1 MRGLEILL
9 SQIAKNSRVP
19 AKEHR
24 VGSSP
29 GRSLTMRGMVN
40 PILTHL
46 RPVQNSA
53 AGRWAPAF
61 AGAHSFFSFS
71 KAGHLASLTALSAYG
86 TGLIAATL
94 AFTLAAPAHADTLV
108 DNVNGITLDKDGKLV
123 RFTGLV
129 IDTQGKVKQLL
140 DRKDKRPE
148 RPDFKED
155 GKGRTLIP
163 GLIDAHGHVMGLGF
177 QLMLLDLSETNSLAE
192 AQAAIRKY
200 AAENPEMP
208 WIIGSGWNQ
217 EKWGLGRFPTAAD
230 LDAAVPDRP
239 VWLERVDGHAGW
251 ANTAAMAA
259 AKITAASK
267 APEGGRIEMAGGK
280 PSGVFVDAAMSLVE
294 GAKPRPL
301 ARDLDRALYL
311 AQQKLLEQGITAIAD
326 MGTSIADWQA
336 YRRAGDKKQ
345 LAVRILSYS
354 GDIDNMALIAGPEPT
369 PWLYDDRLRMV
380 GVKLYLDGALGSR
393 GAWLK
398 APYADAPGQ
407 KGLPLLTPAQLR
419 NKMVR
424 ASMDKFQV
432 AIHAIGDAANAE
444 ALGAIADLTADL
456 PGERRWR
463 IEHAQIIDPLDIPKF
478 AELKVIASMQPI
490 HQPSDRVM
498 AEARLG
504 PERLKGAYAWRSL
517 ENAGVRLAFGSDVP
531 VESAN
536 PFPGIAAAISR
547 TDAKGEPFGGW
558 HPEEIVTRETA
569 LDGFT
574 RTAAFAGF
582 AEDRIGTLMPGMR
595 ADFLIVDA
603 DPMLASPD
611 EIRRMTPL
619 ETWIGGYRYYKK
631 KEGATVGR

>member
-1 MRGLEILL
+1 MKRLALAALL
-9 SQIAKNSRVP
+9 PLVAVP
-19 AKEHR
+19 A
-24 VGSSP
+24 
-29 GRSLTMRGMVN
+29 
-40 PILTHL
+40 
-46 RPVQNSA
+46 Q
-53 AGRWAPAF
+53 
-61 AGAHSFFSFS
+61 
-71 KAGHLASLTALSAYG
+71 
-86 TGLIAATL
+86 
-94 AFTLAAPAHADTLV
+94 ADTLV

-129 IDTQGKVKQLL
+129 IASDGKVKQLL

-163 GLIDAHGHVMGLGF
+163 GMIDAHGHVMGFGF
-177 QLMLLDLSETNSLAE
+177 SLMLLDLSETKSLAE

-200 AAENPEMP
+200 AAANPEMP

-239 VWLERVDGHAGW
+239 VWLERIDGHAGW
-251 ANTAAMAA
+251 ANSAAMAA
-259 AKITAASK
+259 AKVSATSK
-267 APEGGRIEMAGGK
+267 SPDGGRIEMADGK
-280 PSGVFVDAAMSLVE
+280 PSGVFVDAAMALVNN
-294 GAKPRPL
+294 AKPKPL

-311 AQQKLLEQGITAIAD
+311 AQQKLLEQGITSIAD
-326 MGTSIADWQA
+326 MGTTIADWQA
-336 YRRAGDKKQ
+336 FRRAGDKKQ
-345 LAVRILSYS
+345 LAIRILSY
-354 GDIDNMALIAGPEPT
+354 GADIDNMAIIAGQEPT

-398 APYADAPGQ
+398 QPYSDAPGQ

-424 ASMDKFQV
+424 ASMDNFQV

-444 ALGAIADLTADL
+444 ALAAIGDLTADL

-463 IEHAQIIDPLDIPKF
+463 IEHAQVIDLADIARF
-478 AELKVIASMQPI
+478 AQLKVIASMQPI
-490 HQPSDRVM
+490 HQPSDRLM

-504 PERLKGAYAWRSL
+504 PDRLKGAYAWRSL

-531 VESAN
+531 VESSN

-547 TDAKGEPFGGW
+547 TDAAGQPFGGW
-558 HPEEIVTRETA
+558 HPEEAVTRETA

-574 RTAAFAGF
+574 RTAAFAAF
-582 AEDRIGTLMPGMR
+582 AEDRLGTLMPGMR
-595 ADFLIVDA
+595 ADFLIVDG
-603 DPMLASPD
+603 DPLMASPD
-611 EIRRMTPL
+611 EIRRMAPL
-619 ETWIGGYRYYKK
+619 ETWIGGYRYYKR
-631 KEGATVGR
+631 KE

>member
-1 MRGLEILL
+1 MKRL
-9 SQIAKNSRVP
+9 A
-19 AKEHR
+19 
-24 VGSSP
+24 
-29 GRSLTMRGMVN
+29 
-40 PILTHL
+40 
-46 RPVQNSA
+46 
-53 AGRWAPAF
+53 
-61 AGAHSFFSFS
+61 
-71 KAGHLASLTALSAYG
+71 LASLAL
-86 TGLIAATL
+86 L
-94 AFTLAAPAHADTLV
+94 LAAPAHADTLV
-108 DNVNGITLDKDGKLV
+108 DNVNGITLDKDGKVV
-123 RFTGLV
+123 RFTGLL
-129 IDTQGKVKQLL
+129 IGSDGKVKQVL

-155 GKGRTLIP
+155 GRGRTMIP
-163 GLIDAHGHVMGLGF
+163 GLIDAHGHIMGLGF
-177 QLMLLDLSETNSLAE
+177 QLMLLDLSGTKSLAE
-192 AQAAIRKY
+192 AQAAIAKY

-208 WIIGSGWNQ
+208 WIIGFGWNQ

-230 LDAAVPDRP
+230 LDAAVPNRP

-251 ANTAAMAA
+251 ANSAAMTAA
-259 AKITAASK
+259 KVTAASK
-267 APEGGRIEMAGGK
+267 APEGGRIEIEDGK
-280 PSGVFVDAAMSLVE
+280 PSGVFIDAAMSLVD
-294 GAKPRPL
+294 GAKPKPL
-301 ARDLDRALYL
+301 ARDLDRAFLL
-311 AQQKLLEQGITAIAD
+311 AQAKLLEQGITAIAD
-326 MGTSIADWQA
+326 MGTTINDWQA

-345 LAVRILSYS
+345 LAIRILSYG

-369 PWLYDDRLRMV
+369 PWLYDDKLRLV

-444 ALGAIADLTADL
+444 ALAAIDDLSRDL

-463 IEHAQIIDPLDIPKF
+463 IEHAQVIDPADIAKF
-478 AELKVIASMQPI
+478 ASLKVIASMQPV
-490 HQPSDRVM
+490 HQASDRVM

-504 PERLKGAYAWRSL
+504 PDRLAGAYAWRSL
-517 ENAGVRLAFGSDVP
+517 EKAGVRLAFGSDVP

-536 PFPGIAAAISR
+536 PFPGLAVAISR
-547 TDAKGEPFGGW
+547 TDAAGQPFGGW
-558 HPEEIVTRETA
+558 RPEEVVSRETA

-574 RTAAFAGF
+574 RTAAFAAF
-582 AEDRIGTLMPGMR
+582 AEDRLGTLMPGMR

-603 DPMLASPD
+603 DPLLASPD

-631 KEGATVGR
+631 NEGASLGR

>member
-1 MRGLEILL
+1 MKRLL
-9 SQIAKNSRVP
+9 P
-19 AKEHR
+19 
-24 VGSSP
+24 
-29 GRSLTMRGMVN
+29 
-40 PILTHL
+40 
-46 RPVQNSA
+46 
-53 AGRWAPAF
+53 
-61 AGAHSFFSFS
+61 
-71 KAGHLASLTALSAYG
+71 ASLAALA
-86 TGLIAATL
+86 
-94 AFTLAAPAHADTLV
+94 LAAPARADTLV

-123 RFTGLV
+123 RFTGMV
-129 IDTQGKVKQLL
+129 IGTDGKVKQLL

-177 QLMLLDLSETNSLAE
+177 QLMLLDLSETRSLEE

-200 AAENPEMP
+200 AAENPQMP

-217 EKWGLGRFPTAAD
+217 EKWSLGRFPTAGD
-230 LDAAVPDRP
+230 LDAAVADRP
-239 VWLERVDGHAGW
+239 VWLARIDGHAGW
-251 ANTAAMAA
+251 ANSAAITA

-280 PSGVFVDAAMSLVE
+280 PSGVFVDAAMDLIDD
-294 GAKPRPL
+294 AKPKPL
-301 ARDLDRALYL
+301 ARDLDRALLL
-311 AQQKLLEQGITAIAD
+311 AQQKLIEQGITAITD
-326 MGTSIADWQA
+326 MGTTIQDWQSF
-336 YRRAGDKKQ
+336 RRAGDRKQ
-345 LAVRILSYS
+345 LAVRILSYG
-354 GDIDNMALIAGPEPT
+354 GDIDNMALIAGGEPT
-369 PWLYDDRLRMV
+369 PWLYDDKLRMV
-380 GVKLYLDGALGSR
+380 GVKLYLD
-393 GAWLK
+393 
-398 APYADAPGQ
+398 DAPGQ
-407 KGLPLLTPAQLR
+407 RGLPLLTPAQLR

-444 ALGAIADLTADL
+444 ALDAIADLDADL

-463 IEHAQIIDPLDIPKF
+463 IEHAQIIDPVDIPRF
-478 AELKVIASMQPI
+478 AQLKVIASMQPV
-490 HQPSDRVM
+490 HQTSDRSM

-504 PERLKGAYAWRSL
+504 PDRLKGAYAWRSL
-517 ENAGVRLAFGSDVP
+517 SASGARLAFGSDVP

-536 PFPGIAAAISR
+536 PFAGLAAAISR
-547 TDAKGEPFGGW
+547 TDADGQPFGGW
-558 HPEEIVTRETA
+558 RPEETVSREVA

-595 ADFLIVDA
+595 ADFLIVGT

-611 EIRRMTPL
+611 EIRRMVPL

-631 KEGATVGR
+631 GD

>member
-1 MRGLEILL
+1 MKKQSHTLPFRGGQRDLAACCLVAAGGGQRPCATLQAPTPTQCQVNRPPDGLGHAGGMTDLTLLKGRGL
-9 SQIAKNSRVP
+9 
-19 AKEHR
+19 
-24 VGSSP
+24 
-29 GRSLTMRGMVN
+29 TMF
-40 PILTHL
+40 
-46 RPVQNSA
+46 A
-53 AGRWAPAF
+53 AI
-61 AGAHSFFSFS
+61 
-71 KAGHLASLTALSAYG
+71 TALA
-86 TGLIAATL
+86 
-94 AFTLAAPAHADTLV
+94 LAAPAHADTLV
-108 DNVNGITLDKDGKLV
+108 DNVNGITLDEGGKLV

-129 IDTQGKVKQLL
+129 IGSDGKVKQLL

-163 GLIDAHGHVMGLGF
+163 GMIDAHGHVIGMGF
-177 QLMLLDLSETNSLAE
+177 QLILLDLSETKSLAE

-200 AAENPEMP
+200 AADNPEMP

-230 LDAAVPDRP
+230 LDAAVPDRA
-239 VWLERVDGHAGW
+239 VWLSRVDGHAGW
-251 ANTAAMAA
+251 ANTAAMNA
-259 AKITAASK
+259 AKITATSK
-267 APEGGRIEMAGGK
+267 SPAGGRIEMEGGK
-280 PSGVFVDAAMSLVE
+280 PSGVFVDAAMALVDN
-294 GAKPRPL
+294 AKPKPL
-301 ARDLDRALYL
+301 ARDVDRALYL

-326 MGTSIADWQA
+326 MGTTIEEWQA

-345 LAVRILSYS
+345 LAVRIMSYG
-354 GDIDNMALIAGPEPT
+354 GDIDNMTLIAGGEPT
-369 PWLYDDRLRMV
+369 PWLYDDKLRMV

-444 ALGAIADLTADL
+444 ALDAITDLNADL

-463 IEHAQIIDPLDIPKF
+463 IEHAQIIDPVDIPRF
-478 AELKVIASMQPI
+478 AQLKVIASMQPV
-490 HQPSDRVM
+490 HQTSDRLM

-517 ENAGVRLAFGSDVP
+517 QTAGARLAFGSDVP

-536 PFPGIAAAISR
+536 PFAGLAAAISR
-547 TDAKGEPFGGW
+547 TDASGQPFGGW
-558 HPEEIVTRETA
+558 RPEEAVNRETA

-574 RTAAFAGF
+574 RTAAYAGF

-595 ADFLIVDA
+595 ADFLIVDS

-611 EIRRMTPL
+611 EIRRMVPL
-619 ETWIGGYRYYKK
+619 ETWIGGYRYYKR
-631 KEGATVGR
+631 KE

>member
-1 MRGLEILL
+1 MKRTI
-9 SQIAKNSRVP
+9 
-19 AKEHR
+19 
-24 VGSSP
+24 
-29 GRSLTMRGMVN
+29 
-40 PILTHL
+40 
-46 RPVQNSA
+46 
-53 AGRWAPAF
+53 
-61 AGAHSFFSFS
+61 
-71 KAGHLASLTALSAYG
+71 LTALA
-86 TGLIAATL
+86 L
-94 AFTLAAPAHADTLV
+94 ALTAPAHADTLV
-108 DNVNGITLDKDGKLV
+108 DNVNGITLDKDGRLV

-148 RPDFKED
+148 RPDFRED

-177 QLMLLDLSETNSLAE
+177 QLMLLDLSDTNSLAE

-217 EKWGLGRFPTAAD
+217 EKWGLGRFPTASD
-230 LDAAVPDRP
+230 LDAAVPNRP

-251 ANTAAMAA
+251 ANSAAMAA

-267 APEGGRIEMAGGK
+267 APEGGRIEMEGDK
-280 PSGVFVDAAMSLVE
+280 PSGVFVDAAMSLVDN
-294 GAKPRPL
+294 AKPRPL

-311 AQQKLLEQGITAIAD
+311 AQQKLLEQGITTIAD

-345 LAVRILSYS
+345 LSVRILSYG

-398 APYADAPGQ
+398 APYSDAPGQ

-444 ALGAIADLTADL
+444 ALDAIADLTADL

-463 IEHAQIIDPLDIPKF
+463 IEHAQILDPADIPRF
-478 AELKVIASMQPI
+478 ATLKVIASMQPV
-490 HQPSDRVM
+490 HQTSDRVM

-504 PERLKGAYAWRSL
+504 PDRLRGAYAWRSL
-517 ENAGVRLAFGSDVP
+517 QNAGARLAFGSDVP

-558 HPEEIVTRETA
+558 QPEEAVSRETA

-574 RTAAFAGF
+574 RTAAYAGF

>member
-1 MRGLEILL
+1 MSGAIELTPPLPLAGGAAKLGAAKPGLVAGGWASNARRLL
-9 SQIAKNSRVP
+9 P
-19 AKEHR
+19 T
-24 VGSSP
+24 P
-29 GRSLTMRGMVN
+29 
-40 PILTHL
+40 L
-46 RPVQNSA
+46 RLA
-53 AGRWAPAF
+53 
-61 AGAHSFFSFS
+61 S
-71 KAGHLASLTALSAYG
+71 KLASLAAPPACG
-86 TGLIAATL
+86 RGAIAAALTL
-94 AFTLAAPAHADTLV
+94 TLTPPAHADTLI
-108 DNVNGITLDKDGKLV
+108 DNVNGITLDKQGKLV

-129 IDTQGKVKQLL
+129 IDREGKVKQLL

-177 QLMLLDLSETNSLAE
+177 QLMLLDLSDTNSLAE
-192 AQAAIRKY
+192 AQAAIRRY

-208 WIIGSGWNQ
+208 WIIGRGWNQ

-251 ANTAAMAA
+251 ANSAAMAA
-259 AKITAASK
+259 AKVSAASK
-267 APEGGRIEMAGGK
+267 SPEGGRIEMAGGK
-280 PSGVFVDAAMSLVE
+280 PSGVFVDAAMSLIDS
-294 GAKPRPL
+294 AKPKPL

-326 MGTSIADWQA
+326 MGTTIQDWQA
-336 YRRAGDKKQ
+336 FRRAGDKKQ
-345 LAVRILSYS
+345 LAVRIISY
-354 GDIDNMALIAGPEPT
+354 GADIDNMAIIAGSEPT

-444 ALGAIADLTADL
+444 ALAAIADLDADL

-463 IEHAQIIDPLDIPKF
+463 IEHAQVIDPADMARF
-478 AELKVIASMQPI
+478 AELKVIASMQPV
-490 HQPSDRVM
+490 HQTSDRLM

-504 PERLKGAYAWRSL
+504 PDRLAGAYAWRSL
-517 ENAGVRLAFGSDVP
+517 QTAGVRLAFGSDVP

-536 PFPGIAAAISR
+536 PFAGLAAAIAR
-547 TDAKGEPFGGW
+547 TDARGEPFGGW
-558 HPEEIVTRETA
+558 RPQEAVNRETA

-574 RTAAFAGF
+574 RTAAYAGF

-603 DPMLASPD
+603 DPLLASPD

-619 ETWIGGYRYYKK
+619 ETWIGGYRYYKQ
-631 KEGATVGR
+631 KEGATIGR

>member
-1 MRGLEILL
+1 MM
-9 SQIAKNSRVP
+9 
-19 AKEHR
+19 
-24 VGSSP
+24 
-29 GRSLTMRGMVN
+29 GR
-40 PILTHL
+40 
-46 RPVQNSA
+46 
-53 AGRWAPAF
+53 F
-61 AGAHSFFSFS
+61 
-71 KAGHLASLTALSAYG
+71 LASLGVLFLT
-86 TGLIAATL
+86 
-94 AFTLAAPAHADTLV
+94 APAHADTLV
-108 DNVNGITLDKDGKLV
+108 DNVSGITLDQDGKLV

-129 IDTQGKVKQLL
+129 IGTDGKVKQLL

-177 QLMLLDLSETNSLAE
+177 SLMLLDLSDTASLAE

-200 AAENPEMP
+200 AADNPEMP
-208 WIIGSGWNQ
+208 WIIGRGWNQ

-230 LDAAVPDRP
+230 LDAVVADRP

-251 ANTAAMAA
+251 ANTAAMNAA
-259 AKITAASK
+259 RITPATR
-267 APEGGRIEMAGGK
+267 APDGGRIEMAGGK
-280 PSGVFVDAAMSLVE
+280 PSGIFVDAATSLVDN
-294 GAKPRPL
+294 AKPKPL
-301 ARDLDRALYL
+301 ARDLDRAFLL
-311 AQQKLLEQGITAIAD
+311 AQQKLIEQGITAIAD
-326 MGTSIADWQA
+326 MGTSIQDWQA

-345 LAVRILSYS
+345 LAIRILSYG
-354 GDIDNMALIAGPEPT
+354 GDIDNMALIAGGEPT

-398 APYADAPGQ
+398 APYSDAPGQ

-444 ALGAIADLTADL
+444 ALDAIADLGRDL

-463 IEHAQIIDPLDIPKF
+463 IEHAQIVDPADIARF
-478 AELKVIASMQPI
+478 AEMKVVASMQPI
-490 HQPSDRVM
+490 HQPSDRLM

-504 PERLKGAYAWRSL
+504 PERLKGAYAWRSM
-517 ENAGVRLAFGSDVP
+517 EKAGVRLAFGSDVP

-547 TDAKGEPFGGW
+547 TDAAGQPLGGW
-558 HPEEIVTRETA
+558 HPEETVGRETA

-574 RTAAFAGF
+574 RTAAFAAF
-582 AEDRIGTLMPGMR
+582 AEDRLGTLMPGMR
-595 ADFLIVDA
+595 ADFVILA
-603 DPMLASPD
+603 DDPLLASPD
-611 EIRRMTPL
+611 AIRKMTPL

-631 KEGATVGR
+631 GGG

>member
-1 MRGLEILL
+1 MRGA
-9 SQIAKNSRVP
+9 QIPPFPLAGQAAKLGS
-19 AKEHR
+19 AK
-24 VGSSP
+24 P
-29 GRSLTMRGMVN
+29 G
-40 PILTHL
+40 
-46 RPVQNSA
+46 PVA
-53 AGRWAPAF
+53 AERAGRPRRLPTPLRLA
-61 AGAHSFFSFS
+61 S
-71 KAGHLASLTALSAYG
+71 KLASLAAPPACGRGIFAFAL
-86 TGLIAATL
+86 L
-94 AFTLAAPAHADTLV
+94 LAAPAHADTLV
-108 DNVNGITLDKDGKLV
+108 DNVNGITLDQQGKVV

-129 IDTQGKVKQLL
+129 IDNDGKVKQLL

-163 GLIDAHGHVMGLGF
+163 GLIDAHGHVMGLGLS
-177 QLMLLDLSETNSLAE
+177 LMTLDLSETRSLDE
-192 AQAAIRKY
+192 ALAAIRKY
-200 AAENPEMP
+200 AADNPDMP
-208 WIIGSGWNQ
+208 WIIGRGWNQ

-230 LDAAVPDRP
+230 IDAVEAARP

-251 ANTAAMAA
+251 ANSAAMAA
-259 AKITAASK
+259 AKVTAATK

-280 PSGVFVDAAMSLVE
+280 PSGVFVDAAAALID
-294 GAKPRPL
+294 AARPKPL
-301 ARDLDRALYL
+301 ARDLDRAFLL
-311 AQQKLLEQGITAIAD
+311 AQAKLIEQGITAIAD
-326 MGTSIADWQA
+326 MGTTIEDWQA
-336 YRRAGDKKQ
+336 YRRAGDRRQ
-345 LAVRILSYS
+345 LTVRILSY
-354 GDIDNMALIAGPEPT
+354 GHDVDDMALIAGPEPT

-424 ASMDKFQV
+424 ASMDRFQV

-444 ALGAIADLTADL
+444 ALDAIADLNADL

-463 IEHAQIIDPLDIPKF
+463 IEHAQIVDPADIPRFKQ
-478 AELKVIASMQPI
+478 LGVIASMQPI
-490 HQPSDRVM
+490 HQPSDRLM

-547 TDAKGEPFGGW
+547 TDAAGQPFGGW
-558 HPEEIVTRETA
+558 HPEEAVSRESA

-574 RTAAFAGF
+574 RTAAYAAF
-582 AEDRIGTLMPGMR
+582 AEDRLGTLMPGMR
-595 ADFLIVDA
+595 ADFLIVDS
-603 DPMLASPD
+603 DPLLASPD

-619 ETWIGGYRYYKK
+619 ETWIGGARYYRKK
-631 KEGATVGR
+631 GG

>member
-1 MRGLEILL
+1 MKHLALAALL
-9 SQIAKNSRVP
+9 SLVAVP
-19 AKEHR
+19 A
-24 VGSSP
+24 
-29 GRSLTMRGMVN
+29 
-40 PILTHL
+40 
-46 RPVQNSA
+46 Q
-53 AGRWAPAF
+53 
-61 AGAHSFFSFS
+61 
-71 KAGHLASLTALSAYG
+71 
-86 TGLIAATL
+86 
-94 AFTLAAPAHADTLV
+94 ADTLV

-129 IDTQGKVKQLL
+129 IASDGKVKQLL

-148 RPDFKED
+148 RPDFRED

-163 GLIDAHGHVMGLGF
+163 GMIDAHGHVMGFGF
-177 QLMLLDLSETNSLAE
+177 SLMLLDLSETKSLAE

-200 AAENPEMP
+200 AAANPEMP

-239 VWLERVDGHAGW
+239 VWLERIDGHAGW
-251 ANTAAMAA
+251 ANSAAMAA
-259 AKITAASK
+259 AKVSATSK
-267 APEGGRIEMAGGK
+267 APEGGRIEMADGK
-280 PSGVFVDAAMSLVE
+280 PSGVFVDAAMALVNN
-294 GAKPRPL
+294 AKPKPL

-311 AQQKLLEQGITAIAD
+311 AQQKLLEQGITSIAD
-326 MGTSIADWQA
+326 MGTTIADWQA
-336 YRRAGDKKQ
+336 FRRAGDKKQ
-345 LAVRILSYS
+345 LAIRILSY
-354 GDIDNMALIAGPEPT
+354 GADIDNMAIIAGQEPT

-398 APYADAPGQ
+398 QPYSDAPGQ

-424 ASMDKFQV
+424 ASMDNFQV

-444 ALGAIADLTADL
+444 ALAAIGDLTADL

-463 IEHAQIIDPLDIPKF
+463 IEHAQVIGPADIARF
-478 AELKVIASMQPI
+478 AQLKVIASMQPI
-490 HQPSDRVM
+490 HQPSDRLM

-504 PERLKGAYAWRSL
+504 PDRLKGAYAWRSL

-531 VESAN
+531 VESSN

-547 TDAKGEPFGGW
+547 TDAAGQPFGGW
-558 HPEEIVTRETA
+558 HPEEAVTRETA

-574 RTAAFAGF
+574 RTAAFAAF
-582 AEDRIGTLMPGMR
+582 AEDRLGTLMPGMR
-595 ADFLIVDA
+595 ADFLIVDG
-603 DPMLASPD
+603 DPLMASPD
-611 EIRRMTPL
+611 EIRRMAPL
-619 ETWIGGYRYYKK
+619 ETWIGGYRYYKR
-631 KEGATVGR
+631 KE

>member
-1 MRGLEILL
+1 M
-9 SQIAKNSRVP
+9 SR
-19 AKEHR
+19 
-24 VGSSP
+24 
-29 GRSLTMRGMVN
+29 
-40 PILTHL
+40 
-46 RPVQNSA
+46 
-53 AGRWAPAF
+53 
-61 AGAHSFFSFS
+61 
-71 KAGHLASLTALSAYG
+71 LALTALA
-86 TGLIAATL
+86 L
-94 AFTLAAPAHADTLV
+94 AIAAPAHADTLV
-108 DNVNGITLDKDGKLV
+108 DNVNGITLDADGKLV
-123 RFTGLV
+123 RFTGLL
-129 IDTQGKVKQLL
+129 IGSDGKVKQLL
-140 DRKDKRPE
+140 DRKDKRPD

-155 GKGRTLIP
+155 GKGKTLIP

-177 QLMLLDLSETNSLAE
+177 SLMLLDLSDTNSLEE

-208 WIIGSGWNQ
+208 WIIGRGWNQ

-230 LDAAVPDRP
+230 LDAAVPDRA

-251 ANTAAMAA
+251 ANTAAMTA
-259 AKITAASK
+259 AKVTAASK
-267 APEGGRIEMAGGK
+267 SPEGGRIEMAAGK
-280 PSGVFVDAAMSLVE
+280 PSGVFIDAAMSLVDK
-294 GAKPRPL
+294 AKPKPL
-301 ARDLDRALYL
+301 ARDVDRALYL
-311 AQQKLLEQGITAIAD
+311 AQQKLLEQGITTIAD
-326 MGTSIADWQA
+326 MGTTIEEWQA

-345 LAVRILSYS
+345 LAVRIISYG
-354 GDIDNMALIAGPEPT
+354 GDIENMALIAGGEPT

-398 APYADAPGQ
+398 APYSDAPGQ

-444 ALGAIADLTADL
+444 ALSAIEDLSRDL

-463 IEHAQIIDPLDIPKF
+463 IEHAQVIDPVDIPRF
-478 AELKVIASMQPI
+478 GQSKVIASMQPV
-490 HQPSDRVM
+490 HQTSDRLM

-517 ENAGVRLAFGSDVP
+517 SAAGARLAFGSDVP

-536 PFPGIAAAISR
+536 PFAGLAAAISR
-547 TDAKGEPFGGW
+547 TDASGQPFGGW
-558 HPEEIVTRETA
+558 RPEEAVNRETA

-595 ADFLIVDA
+595 ADFLIVES
-603 DPMLASPD
+603 DPMLAGPD
-611 EIRRMTPL
+611 EIRRMVPL

-631 KEGATVGR
+631 GG

>member
-1 MRGLEILL
+1 MKR
-9 SQIAKNSRVP
+9 
-19 AKEHR
+19 
-24 VGSSP
+24 
-29 GRSLTMRGMVN
+29 
-40 PILTHL
+40 
-46 RPVQNSA
+46 
-53 AGRWAPAF
+53 
-61 AGAHSFFSFS
+61 
-71 KAGHLASLTALSAYG
+71 LALTALAL
-86 TGLIAATL
+86 LI
-94 AFTLAAPAHADTLV
+94 AAPAHADTLV

-129 IDTQGKVKQLL
+129 IGTDGKVKQLL

-155 GKGRTLIP
+155 GKGRTMIP

-177 QLMLLDLSETNSLAE
+177 QLMLLDLSGTNSLAE
-192 AQAAIRKY
+192 AQAAIAKY

-208 WIIGSGWNQ
+208 WIIGFGWNQ

-230 LDAAVPDRP
+230 LDAVVPGRA

-251 ANTAAMAA
+251 ANSAAMNA
-259 AKITAASK
+259 AKVTAASK

-280 PSGVFVDAAMSLVE
+280 PSGVFVDAAMSLID
-294 GAKPRPL
+294 GAKPKPL
-301 ARDLDRALYL
+301 ARDLDRAFLL
-311 AQQKLLEQGITAIAD
+311 AQQKLISQGITSIAD
-326 MGTSIADWQA
+326 MGTSIAEWQA

-345 LAVRILSYS
+345 LSIRILSYG
-354 GDIDNMALIAGPEPT
+354 GDIDNMSIIAGSEPT

-398 APYADAPGQ
+398 QPYSDAPGQ

-444 ALGAIADLTADL
+444 ALAAIDDLSRDL

-463 IEHAQIIDPLDIPKF
+463 IEHAQIVDPLDIPKF
-478 AELKVIASMQPI
+478 AQLKVIASMQPV
-490 HQPSDRVM
+490 HQTSDRLM

-504 PERLKGAYAWRSL
+504 PDRLKGAYAWRSL

-547 TDAKGEPFGGW
+547 TDSAGQPVGGW
-558 HPEEIVTRETA
+558 HPEETVTRETA

-574 RTAAFAGF
+574 RNAAFAAF
-582 AEDRIGTLMPGMR
+582 AEDRLGTLMPGMR
-595 ADFLIVDA
+595 ADFLLIDS
-603 DPMLASPD
+603 DPLLASPD
-611 EIRRMTPL
+611 EIRKMVPL

-631 KEGATVGR
+631 NEGAAVGR

>member
-1 MRGLEILL
+1 MKRLL
-9 SQIAKNSRVP
+9 
-19 AKEHR
+19 
-24 VGSSP
+24 
-29 GRSLTMRGMVN
+29 
-40 PILTHL
+40 
-46 RPVQNSA
+46 
-53 AGRWAPAF
+53 
-61 AGAHSFFSFS
+61 
-71 KAGHLASLTALSAYG
+71 LTALA
-86 TGLIAATL
+86 I
-94 AFTLAAPAHADTLV
+94 TLAAPAHADTLV

-177 QLMLLDLSETNSLAE
+177 QLMLLDLSETGSLAE

-200 AAENPEMP
+200 AADNPEMP

-230 LDAAVPDRP
+230 LDAAVPNRP

-251 ANTAAMAA
+251 ANSAAIAA
-259 AKITAASK
+259 ARITAASK
-267 APEGGRIEMAGGK
+267 SPEGGRIEMEGGK
-280 PSGVFVDAAMSLVE
+280 PSGVFVDAAMSLIE
-294 GAKPRPL
+294 GAKPKPL

-311 AQQKLLEQGITAIAD
+311 AQQKLLEQGITTIAD

-345 LAVRILSYS
+345 LAVRILSYG

-398 APYADAPGQ
+398 APYTDAPGQ

-424 ASMDKFQV
+424 ASMDRFQV

-444 ALGAIADLTADL
+444 ALAAIADLTADL

-463 IEHAQIIDPLDIPKF
+463 IEHAQVIDPADIPKF

-504 PERLKGAYAWRSL
+504 PQRLKGAYAWRSL

-547 TDAKGEPFGGW
+547 TDATGQPFGGW

>member
-1 MRGLEILL
+1 MNRIVLAL
-9 SQIAKNSRVP
+9 
-19 AKEHR
+19 
-24 VGSSP
+24 
-29 GRSLTMRGMVN
+29 
-40 PILTHL
+40 
-46 RPVQNSA
+46 A
-53 AGRWAPAF
+53 AV
-61 AGAHSFFSFS
+61 
-71 KAGHLASLTALSAYG
+71 
-86 TGLIAATL
+86 TL
-94 AFTLAAPAHADTLV
+94 AVPAHAETLV
-108 DNVNGITLDKDGKLV
+108 DNVNGVTLDEDGKLV

-129 IDTQGKVKQLL
+129 IDKDGKVKDLL

-155 GKGRTLIP
+155 GKGRTMIP
-163 GLIDAHGHVMGLGF
+163 GLIDAHGHVIGMGF
-177 QLMLLDLSETNSLAE
+177 QLMLLDLSDTNSLAE

-208 WIIGSGWNQ
+208 WIIGRGWNQ
-217 EKWGLGRFPTAAD
+217 EKWGLGRFPTASD

-251 ANTAAMAA
+251 ANSAAMAA
-259 AKITAASK
+259 ANVTAASK
-267 APEGGRIEMAGGK
+267 APEGGRIEMAAGK
-280 PSGVFVDAAMSLVE
+280 PSGVFVDAAVALVDS
-294 GAKPRPL
+294 AKPKPL
-301 ARDLDRALYL
+301 ARDIDRALYL
-311 AQQKLLEQGITAIAD
+311 AQQKLLSQGITAIAD
-326 MGTSIADWQA
+326 MGTSIAEWQS

-345 LAVRILSYS
+345 LAVRILSYG
-354 GDIDNMALIAGPEPT
+354 GDIDNMAIIAGSEPT
-369 PWLYDDRLRMV
+369 PWLYDDHLRMV

-398 APYADAPGQ
+398 APYSDAPGQ

-444 ALGAIADLTADL
+444 ALDAIADLTADL

-463 IEHAQIIDPLDIPKF
+463 IEHAQIVDPVDIPRF
-478 AELKVIASMQPI
+478 AQLGVIASMQPV
-490 HQPSDRVM
+490 HQTSDRVM

-504 PERLKGAYAWRSL
+504 PDRLKGAYAWRSL
-517 ENAGVRLAFGSDVP
+517 RNAGVRLAFGSDTP

-547 TDAKGEPFGGW
+547 TDAAGQPFGGW
-558 HPEEIVTRETA
+558 RPEETVSRETA

-595 ADFLIVDA
+595 ADFVIVDA

-631 KEGATVGR
+631 DAPGDGR

>member
-1 MRGLEILL
+1 VKRL
-9 SQIAKNSRVP
+9 
-19 AKEHR
+19 
-24 VGSSP
+24 
-29 GRSLTMRGMVN
+29 
-40 PILTHL
+40 
-46 RPVQNSA
+46 
-53 AGRWAPAF
+53 
-61 AGAHSFFSFS
+61 
-71 KAGHLASLTALSAYG
+71 
-86 TGLIAATL
+86 
-94 AFTLAAPAHADTLV
+94 TLAALALLLTTPAHADTLV

-129 IDTQGKVKQLL
+129 IDKDGKVKQLL
-140 DRKDKRPE
+140 DRKDKRPD

-163 GLIDAHGHVMGLGF
+163 GLIDAHGHIMGLGF
-177 QLMLLDLSETNSLAE
+177 QLMLLDLSHTASLAE

-200 AAENPEMP
+200 AAANPEMP

-251 ANTAAMAA
+251 ANSAAMAA
-259 AKITAASK
+259 ARITAATK
-267 APEGGRIEMAGGK
+267 APEGGRIEMEGGK
-280 PSGVFVDAAMSLVE
+280 PSGVFIDAAAQLID

-301 ARDLDRALYL
+301 ARDLDRALAL
-311 AQQKLLEQGITAIAD
+311 AQARLIEQGITSIAD

-336 YRRAGDKKQ
+336 FRRAGDKGQ
-345 LAVRILSYS
+345 LRVRILSYG
-354 GDIDNMALIAGPEPT
+354 GDIDNMTIIAGSEPT
-369 PWLYDDRLRMV
+369 PWLYDDHLRMV

-444 ALGAIADLTADL
+444 ALDAIADLTTDL

-463 IEHAQIIDPLDIPKF
+463 IEHVQIVDPADIARFAQ
-478 AELKVIASMQPI
+478 LKVIASMQPV
-490 HQPSDRVM
+490 HQPSDRLM

-504 PERLKGAYAWRSL
+504 PDRLKGAYAWRSM
-517 ENAGVRLAFGSDVP
+517 EKAGVRLAFGSDVP

-558 HPEEIVTRETA
+558 HPEEVVSREAA

-574 RTAAFAGF
+574 RSAAFAGF
-582 AEDRIGTLMPGMR
+582 AEDRLGTLMPGMR
-595 ADFLIVDA
+595 ADFLILDA
-603 DPMLASPD
+603 DPTLASPD

-619 ETWIGGYRYYKK
+619 ETWIGGLRYYKK
-631 KEGATVGR
+631 GG

>member
-1 MRGLEILL
+1 M
-9 SQIAKNSRVP
+9 A
-19 AKEHR
+19 
-24 VGSSP
+24 
-29 GRSLTMRGMVN
+29 
-40 PILTHL
+40 
-46 RPVQNSA
+46 
-53 AGRWAPAF
+53 
-61 AGAHSFFSFS
+61 
-71 KAGHLASLTALSAYG
+71 
-86 TGLIAATL
+86 
-94 AFTLAAPAHADTLV
+94 LAAFILATPAHADTLV
-108 DNVNGITLDKDGKLV
+108 DNVNGITLDKDGKVV

-129 IDTQGKVKQLL
+129 IGSDGKVRQLL

-177 QLMLLDLSETNSLAE
+177 QLMLLDLSGTNSLAE

-200 AAENPEMP
+200 ADENPEMP
-208 WIIGSGWNQ
+208 WIIGFGWNQ

-230 LDAAVPDRP
+230 LDAVVPGRA

-251 ANTAAMAA
+251 AHTAALNA
-259 AKITAASK
+259 AKITATTK

-280 PSGVFVDAAMSLVE
+280 PSGVFVDAAMSLID
-294 GAKPRPL
+294 GAKPKPL
-301 ARDLDRALYL
+301 ARDLDRAFLL
-311 AQQKLLEQGITAIAD
+311 AQQKLISQGITSIAD
-326 MGTSIADWQA
+326 MGTSIAEWQA

-345 LAVRILSYS
+345 LAVRILSYG
-354 GDIDNMALIAGPEPT
+354 GDIDNMALIAGSEPT
-369 PWLYDDRLRMV
+369 PWLYDDKLRMV

-398 APYADAPGQ
+398 APYSDAPGQ

-444 ALGAIADLTADL
+444 ALAAIDDLSRDL

-463 IEHAQIIDPLDIPKF
+463 IEHAQIVDPLDIPKF
-478 AELKVIASMQPI
+478 AELKVIASMQPV
-490 HQPSDRVM
+490 HQTSDRLM

-504 PERLKGAYAWRSL
+504 PDRLKGAYAWRSM
-517 ENAGVRLAFGSDVP
+517 EKAGVRLAFGSDVP

-547 TDAKGEPFGGW
+547 TDAAGQPIGGW
-558 HPEEIVTRETA
+558 HPEETVTRETA

-574 RTAAFAGF
+574 RNAAYAAF
-582 AEDRIGTLMPGMR
+582 AEDRLGTLMPGMR
-595 ADFLIVDA
+595 ADFVLLDS
-603 DPMLASPD
+603 DPLLASPD
-611 EIRRMTPL
+611 EIRKMTPL

-631 KEGATVGR
+631 SEGAAVGR

>member
-1 MRGLEILL
+1 M
-9 SQIAKNSRVP
+9 A
-19 AKEHR
+19 
-24 VGSSP
+24 
-29 GRSLTMRGMVN
+29 
-40 PILTHL
+40 
-46 RPVQNSA
+46 
-53 AGRWAPAF
+53 
-61 AGAHSFFSFS
+61 
-71 KAGHLASLTALSAYG
+71 
-86 TGLIAATL
+86 
-94 AFTLAAPAHADTLV
+94 LAAFILATPAHADTLV

-129 IDTQGKVKQLL
+129 IGSDGKVKQLL

-155 GKGRTLIP
+155 GKGRTMIP

-177 QLMLLDLSETNSLAE
+177 QLMLLDLSGTNSLAE

-200 AAENPEMP
+200 ADENPEMP
-208 WIIGSGWNQ
+208 WIIGFGWNQ

-230 LDAAVPDRP
+230 LDAVVPGRA

-251 ANTAAMAA
+251 ANSAALNA
-259 AKITAASK
+259 AKITATTK

-280 PSGVFVDAAMSLVE
+280 PSGVFVDAAMSLIDS
-294 GAKPRPL
+294 AKPKPL
-301 ARDLDRALYL
+301 ARDLDRAFLL
-311 AQQKLLEQGITAIAD
+311 AQQKLISQGITSIAD
-326 MGTSIADWQA
+326 MGTSIAEWQA

-345 LAVRILSYS
+345 LAVRILSYG
-354 GDIDNMALIAGPEPT
+354 GDIDNMALIAGSEPT
-369 PWLYDDRLRMV
+369 PWLYDDKLRMV

-393 GAWLK
+393 GAWLM
-398 APYADAPGQ
+398 APYSDAPGQ

-444 ALGAIADLTADL
+444 ALAAIDDLSRDL

-463 IEHAQIIDPLDIPKF
+463 IEHAQIVDPLDIPKF
-478 AELKVIASMQPI
+478 AQLKVIASMQPT
-490 HQPSDRVM
+490 HQTSDRLM

-504 PERLKGAYAWRSL
+504 PDRLKGAYAWRSM
-517 ENAGVRLAFGSDVP
+517 EKAGVRLAFGSDVP

-547 TDAKGEPFGGW
+547 TDAAGQPIGGW
-558 HPEEIVTRETA
+558 HPEETVTRETA

-574 RTAAFAGF
+574 RNAAYAAF
-582 AEDRIGTLMPGMR
+582 AEDRLGTLMPGMR
-595 ADFLIVDA
+595 ADFVLLDS
-603 DPMLASPD
+603 DPLLASPD
-611 EIRRMTPL
+611 EIRKMTPL

-631 KEGATVGR
+631 SEGAAVGR